1 MISLPNLLK
10 RREQKNNVQDY
21 TFHNEY
27 EEALL
32 RVKLKKKMKEPEEEL
47 SSSEVSE
54 EEEQKVKETKHTIS
68 YRELEEW
75 EKRLE
80 EERQKIQEEAKRLLA
95 DAKEEANA
103 LLAKAKEEAEQI
115 HQEAEK
121 AGYDAG
127 YAKGEE
133 AGYQAAYT
141 KVEETI
147 GVETEAFLQD
157 LKQLLEDV
165 TKQKQDVLYQ
175 YKNDL
180 KDVAIAVA
188 EKVVQV
194 SLRSSGEI
202 IERMIVSA
210 TERLKTKEWVKI
222 YISKSDAQ
230 MMLEADRDLVASL
243 SHLSEHIKVIVMNNE
258 KQGTCIIECP
268 DEIIDASVS
277 TQVENIKEILNQSGT

>member
-1 MISLPNLLK
+1 MILLPNLLK
-10 RREQKNNVQDY
+10 RREQKNNVQ
-21 TFHNEY
+21 TFTFQNEY

-32 RVKLKKKMKEPEEEL
+32 RVKAKKKMKEPEEEHT
-47 SSSEVSE
+47 SSAVSE
-54 EEEQKVKETKHTIS
+54 MPVEEPKETKPTIS
-68 YRELEEW
+68 YEELEAW

-80 EERQKIQEEAKRLLA
+80 EESQRNQQEAQRLIA
-95 DAKEEANA
+95 EAKEEAQT
-103 LLAKAKEEAEQI
+103 LLEKAKQEVEQI
-115 HQEAEK
+115 HEEARQTGYDDGYVAGEQEGYQEA
-121 AGYDAG
+121 YN
-127 YAKGEE
+127 
-133 AGYQAAYT
+133 

-147 GVETEAFLQD
+147 GVETQAFLQD
-157 LKQLLEDV
+157 LKQSLEDV
-165 TKQKQDVLYQ
+165 TRQKEDILYQ

-202 IERMIVSA
+202 IERMIISA

-230 MMLEADRDLVASL
+230 MMLHADRDLVASL
-243 SHLSEHIKVIVMNNE
+243 SHLSEHIKVIVMNDE

-268 DEIIDASVS
+268 DEIIDASVN
-277 TQVENIKEILNQSGT
+277 TQMENIKEILNQSGT